1 MGKGRKSRGEVG
13 LKKSYLAARLG
24 KTFHAAV
31 RRLKSIVALLLA
43 ALWLPASS
51 HALLEHFELI
61 HHVHADHEEDSEGSH
76 EHDTDNHDAA
86 DGLCLAPSVKPPLSK
101 PVAVVPLSWLAVALL
116 NTSHHFS
123 ARPSP
128 YGPSPPGTAPPELSQ
143 RWQFSFRTALPSR
156 APSLAS

>member
-1 MGKGRKSRGEVG
+1 VPGNQ
-13 LKKSYLAARLG
+13 
-24 KTFHAAV
+24 FHPAV

-76 EHDTDNHDAA
+76 EHGTDNHAAA
-86 DGLCLAPSVKPPLSK
+86 DGLCLAPSVKTPLSK
-101 PVAVVPLSWLAVALL
+101 PVAVVLLPWLAVSPLTSALNFPAL
-116 NTSHHFS
+116 
-123 ARPSP
+123 PSP
-128 YGPSPPGTAPPELSQ
+128 YGPSPPGTAPPELSH
-143 RWQFSFRTALPSR
+143 RWQFSFRAALPAR